1 MTVGWKFP
9 CRKQKN
15 IAEQIRRSNKLLVAT
30 SRYCIYTGEFRAKVF
45 ISPPPLC
52 VKTPK
57 STKQIAMHA
66 ALTTT
71 GRWRTSPD
79 RQKPSRLVGES
90 EAR

>member
-45 ISPPPLC
+45 ISPPPSVC
-52 VKTPK
+52 EDTKINK
-57 STKQIAMHA
+57 ANCYARSTDYYWQVEDQP
-66 ALTTT
+66 
-71 GRWRTSPD
+71 G
-79 RQKPSRLVGES
+79 
-90 EAR
+90 